1 MRGVVAAHG
10 DDLARQHRR
19 EQAGLGA
26 GDLLAG
32 EGDLTEGVDVDDA
45 QAGIDGEVG
54 VTIVY
59 AVHGSEDDLGADGDA
74 SDDHAAT
81 LPKRHEAGVAERSRL

>member
-1 MRGVVAAHG
+1 
-10 DDLARQHRR
+10 
-19 EQAGLGA
+19 
-26 GDLLAG
+26 
-32 EGDLTEGVDVDDA
+32 VDIDDA

-59 AVHGSEDDLGADGDA
+59 AVDGGEDDLGADGDS

-81 LPKRHEAGVAERSRL
+81 LPKGHEAGVPARRRL